1 MGKRALQLAV
11 LALLGALLGWLL
23 VRPDDPV
30 TPPPL
35 DKPAPKPTVRIEV
48 EPPAQPL
55 QRESSSEFK
64 LPKMA
69 PPVADAA
76 AVPELPSIQ
85 VPKGWFI
92 RGSASKKYELRTERD
107 SVFTGNYSA
116 RLSSHDKDV
125 QPNLAGSAVQAVLAA
140 PYVGKRVELTAALRT
155 ENPMPR
161 GNSVWLYVTDPAR
174 VVIAYQS
181 VQLEPQ
187 GVSTGE
193 WKRYRVVMDVPWHGE
208 VLAYGFSLEGKGTLW
223 IDDVKLS
230 AVDVAVPVT
239 GRPNNH
245 RLGVIAQAVSLDGA
259 LPSPTNL
266 DFEDVLTTR
275 ERQPDAPRDDIR
287 GTRF

>member
-23 VRPDDPV
+23 VRPDEAV
-30 TPPPL
+30 IPPPV
-35 DKPAPKPTVRIEV
+35 DDRAPRATVRIEV
-48 EPPAQPL
+48 EPPARVAQP
-55 QRESSSEFK
+55 EGASEFK

-69 PPVADAA
+69 PPAADAA
-76 AVPELPSIQ
+76 PAPELPSIQ
-85 VPKGWFI
+85 VPKNWFI
-92 RGSASKKYELRTERD
+92 RGSAAKNYELRSERD

-125 QPNLAGSAVQAVLAA
+125 QPNLAGSAVQAVLAE
-140 PYVGKRVELTAALRT
+140 PYVGKRVELSAVLRT
-155 ENPMPR
+155 ENPSPH
-161 GNSVWLYVTDPAR
+161 GNSMWLYVTDPAR
-174 VVIAYQS
+174 VVIAYQN
-181 VQLEPQ
+181 VQLQPQ

-208 VLAYGFSLEGKGTLW
+208 VLAYGFSLEGKGQLW
-223 IDDVKLS
+223 IDDVKLA
-230 AVDVAVPVT
+230 AVDVTVPVT

-259 LPSPTNL
+259 LPSPANM

-275 ERQPDAPRDDIR
+275 ERQADAPRDDIR